1 MSEKTV
7 KTIAFSG
14 TKDGYPMWEF
24 KIPAFLRELGCADV
38 LTRKDMRAEVTD
50 LDEQIRNH
58 KAYSRI
64 AMAMGMDDVVSS
76 QIVKRAVSKVYPDGD
91 AAVAWLALAE
101 RYAPK
106 MAVDKQVLFEELQA
120 SKLDDVA
127 KDPQVWIMELQQIQS
142 KLGEMHEFVSD
153 GLLMCYILGNLPV
166 EYENVA
172 DNLANDSKK
181 TVSSVTVS
189 LKDKYERL
197 KKSGKI
203 GTNSETVLISHK
215 KFSGDCRYCGKKGH
229 KAADCYKK
237 KDDDK
242 HKIGG
247 NKEKKGFKGTCHN
260 CERPQ

>member
-1 MSEKTV
+1 
-7 KTIAFSG
+7 
-14 TKDGYPMWEF
+14 
-24 KIPAFLRELGCADV
+24 
-38 LTRKDMRAEVTD
+38 
-50 LDEQIRNH
+50 
-58 KAYSRI
+58 
-64 AMAMGMDDVVSS
+64 
-76 QIVKRAVSKVYPDGD
+76 
-91 AAVAWLALAE
+91 VAWLSLAE

-127 KDPQVWIMELQQIQS
+127 KDPEVWIMELLQIQP
-142 KLGEMHEFVSD
+142 KLGEMLEFVSD
-153 GLLMCYILGNLPV
+153 GLLMCHILGNLPV
-166 EYENVA
+166 EYKNVA

-189 LKDKYERL
+189 LKDKFERL

-203 GTNSETVLISHK
+203 GVNGETVLIGHK
-215 KFSGDCRYCGKKGH
+215 KFSGDCLYCGKKRH
-229 KAADCYKK
+229 KAFYCYKK

-260 CERPQ
+260 CGKKGHKKADCYQLREKSGTEDKSAVVLVAAPWCMVTGTEKASEINITCVWTKWTSVPKIRYFGDSDL